1 MWTLQNVNCEPPNYA
16 FTHLN
21 MITRIKL
28 LNSWTCLFFM
38 AWNASDEEPMVFSWV
53 GNLAW
58 VRFMPNRGFS
68 MFRTTMGLFFFF
80 FPSFWSHPMNQAHMG
95 FWCHVCPILWIIFN
109 VLWRR
114 YMACQ
119 LTSPILHKPCF
130 QT

>member
-1 MWTLQNVNCEPPNYA
+1 
-16 FTHLN
+16 
-21 MITRIKL
+21 
-28 LNSWTCLFFM
+28 
-38 AWNASDEEPMVFSWV
+38 
-53 GNLAW
+53 
-58 VRFMPNRGFS
+58 MPNRGFS